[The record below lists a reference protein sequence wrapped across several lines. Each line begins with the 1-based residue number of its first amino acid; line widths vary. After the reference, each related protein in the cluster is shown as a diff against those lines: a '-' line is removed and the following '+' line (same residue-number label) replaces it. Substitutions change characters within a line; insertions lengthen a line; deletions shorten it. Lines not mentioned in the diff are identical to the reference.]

1 MLRPS
6 YSDPSTKITLLLVS
20 LLTLA
25 LVGCD
30 LESNQ
35 SPQGVGL
42 HPIAES
48 TPTTAATALPGLQ
61 PPGLSATP
69 ASSPTSISPAGAVQS
84 GGSTAPGAGGAPRTY
99 TVQLDD
105 TLSQIAEQFDVT
117 TAELMEAN
125 DISSADFLQIDQ
137 VLTIPSAGPTTGTT
151 AGQSEPTKA
160 VAVASTPRGYPTSQ
174 AVVVAPTSTQ
184 PTSTQIVVV
193 VADTP
198 TSPPS
203 AAPNTE
209 PIVVN
214 GRTYDAYNQAAIKKG
229 QWYQYTCEFDAAWI
243 VLKTYG
249 FDVSLQEMVEAV
261 GLDESIEPY
270 YKETK
275 DGIVVYGG
283 DITNTYSGDYK
294 KNFLARSTGQAM
306 RKAFEAYGLEVT
318 AVQDRPSLEAALLR
332 GELVWIKTTVDFK
345 PWVPVTWV
353 MPDGRTTRG
362 VLGNDHAL
370 VVMGFNKD
378 VVVIRDPL
386 GPTSTGRQR
395 PYGYDVPW
403 KKFMAAWGAQEY
415 DGLAVAPPGQ

>member
-1 MLRPS
+1 MLRPR
-6 YSDPSTKITLLLVS
+6 YSAPSSSITLLLVP
-20 LLTLA
+20 LLA
-25 LVGCD
+25 LALAGCD
-30 LESNQ
+30 LGSFQ
-35 SPQGVGL
+35 LPQD
-42 HPIAES
+42 IAES
-48 TPTTAATALPGLQ
+48 TPTAMALPEAQ
-61 PPGLSATP
+61 PNGPPATST
-69 ASSPTSISPAGAVQS
+69 SSPTSISPA
-84 GGSTAPGAGGAPRTY
+84 GSTAPGAGGAPRTY
-99 TVQLDD
+99 TVQPGD

-117 TAELMEAN
+117 TLELMEAN

-137 VLTIPSAGPTTGTT
+137 VLTIPSAG
-151 AGQSEPTKA
+151 AASGQGEPTKD
-160 VAVASTPRGYPTSQ
+160 VAVAASTPTSQ
-174 AVVVAPTSTQ
+174 AIVAEPTA
-184 PTSTQIVVV
+184 TQIVE
-193 VADTP
+193 AT
-198 TSPPS
+198 
-203 AAPNTE
+203 APQTE
-209 PIVVN
+209 PKVVN
-214 GRTYDAYNQAAIKKG
+214 GRTYDAYNEAAIKKG

-249 FDVSLQEMVEAV
+249 FDVSLQEMVDAV

-283 DITNTYSGDYK
+283 DIRNTYSGNYR

-353 MPDGRTTRG
+353 MPDGSTAQG

-386 GPTSTGRQR
+386 GPTSTGRDR
-395 PYGYDVPW
+395 PYGYEVPW

-415 DGLAVAPPGQ
+415 DGLAVAPPGL

>member
-1 MLRPS
+1 V
-6 YSDPSTKITLLLVS
+6 LLAPL
-20 LLTLA
+20 LA
-25 LVGCD
+25 LALIGCN
-30 LESNQ
+30 LEGVQ
-35 SPQGVGL
+35 SPL
-42 HPIAES
+42 DLAES
-48 TPTTAATALPGLQ
+48 TPTIAVTALPVAQ
-61 PPGLSATP
+61 APDPSATP
-69 ASSPTSISPAGAVQS
+69 SAPSPTGIPA
-84 GGSTAPGAGGAPRTY
+84 APGAGGAPRTY
-99 TVQLDD
+99 TVQPGD

-117 TAELMEAN
+117 TAGLMEAN
-125 DISSADFLQIDQ
+125 DISSADFLQIGQ
-137 VLTIPSAGPTTGTT
+137 VLTIPSAGAATGQAKPT
-151 AGQSEPTKA
+151 EA
-160 VAVASTPRGYPTSQ
+160 VAASSSPTSQ
-174 AVVVAPTSTQ
+174 AIVAEPTATQ
-184 PTSTQIVVV
+184 VGVGAT
-193 VADTP
+193 ATP
-198 TSPPS
+198 TSPSP
-203 AAPNTE
+203 AEPNSE

-214 GRTYDAYNQAAIKKG
+214 GRTYDAYNEAAIKKG

-249 FDVSLQEMVEAV
+249 FDVSLEDMIAAV

-270 YKETK
+270 YKETG

-283 DITNTYSGDYK
+283 DIFNTYSGNYK

-353 MPDGRTTRG
+353 LPDGSTTRG

-386 GPTSTGRQR
+386 GPTSTGRDR

-415 DGLAVAPPGQ
+415 DGLAVAPPGR